1 MFWVTGTFWLS
12 IMLAL
17 TVPIILIRILH
28 NRLKSIKGEGHG
40 ARGVGCKVLRFTFIS
55 IRGPLV
61 AALDLYGSRP
71 FVPSRYSGPHRFFY
85 NAGLNGG

>member
-1 MFWVTGTFWLS
+1 MFWVTGALWLS
-12 IMLAL
+12 IVLAL
-17 TVPIILIRILH
+17 MLPIVLIRILH

-61 AALDLYGSRP
+61 APLDLYGSRP

-85 NAGLNGG
+85 NAGLNGR